1 MVIRVFIVENS
12 AIIRERLVA
21 LLSDLQGV
29 EVIGSAEDA
38 RAALKSI
45 HLMMPD
51 VVILDVQM
59 PGGSGLNI
67 LRDIRQDRV
76 PAVVIVLTNNPFPQY
91 RQRFIE
97 TGADFFLDKSTEFE
111 HLLDIFRSLART
123 RDAKT
128 VS

>member
-1 MVIRVFIVENS
+1 MRVFIVENS
-12 AIIRERLVA
+12 AIIRERLVS
-21 LLSDLQGV
+21 LLSDLQDV

-38 RAALKSI
+38 VAAIESI
-45 HLMMPD
+45 RLMMPD

-59 PGGSGLNI
+59 PGGSGFNI
-67 LRDIRQDRV
+67 LQDIRQNRL
-76 PAVVIVLTNNPFPQY
+76 PAVVIIFTNSPFPQY

-97 TGADFFLDKSTEFE
+97 AGADFFLDKSTEFDK
-111 HLLDIFRSLART
+111 LLDIFNRLAQS

>member
-1 MVIRVFIVENS
+1 MAMRVFIVENS
-12 AIIRERLVA
+12 AIIRERLVS

-38 RAALKSI
+38 VAAIESI
-45 HLMMPD
+45 RLMMPD

-59 PGGSGLNI
+59 PGGSGFNI
-67 LRDIRQDRV
+67 LQDIRQNRL
-76 PAVVIVLTNNPFPQY
+76 PAVVIIFTNSPFPQY

-97 TGADFFLDKSTEFE
+97 AGADFFLDKSTEFDK
-111 HLLDIFRSLART
+111 LLDIFNRLAQS